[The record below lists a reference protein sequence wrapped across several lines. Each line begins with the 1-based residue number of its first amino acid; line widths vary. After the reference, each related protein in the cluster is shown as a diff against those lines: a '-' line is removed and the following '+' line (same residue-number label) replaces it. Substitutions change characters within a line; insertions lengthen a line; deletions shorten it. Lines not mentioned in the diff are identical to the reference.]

1 MPDSASTTTE
11 RTRGA
16 HRADPKSHFRS
27 RVAVKACALSVLG
40 ALTVTAAV
48 VTSNVDDANAVAAK
62 AAPKTTTST
71 LETLDAGFAA
81 AAKEAPTS
89 DALVDDPAAQD
100 RAAADARA
108 SRVQVRE
115 PLPTE
120 AEKAEAA
127 AKAAA
132 EIAAATPPPPPAP
145 EVVMP
150 VAAGDYR
157 LTSQYGPRW
166 GAMHMGVDFAAPLD
180 TPIHAV
186 ADGEVTYVGQG
197 KDGRSS
203 MMITIKHEVDGKT
216 FESWYVHMYPDDLYV
231 TAGQK
236 VQAGDVIAGVGNN
249 GNSTGPHLHFE
260 IHTDANGTTTEPLGW
275 MESLDAVDVGKL

>member
-1 MPDSASTTTE
+1 MPDSAGTTAE

-16 HRADPKSHFRS
+16 HRAEKSHVRS

-48 VTSNVDDANAVAAK
+48 VASNVDGANAVAAK
-62 AAPKTTTST
+62 AAPKTATST

-81 AAKEAPTS
+81 AAKELPTS
-89 DALVDDPAAQD
+89 DALVEDPDDQG
-100 RAAADARA
+100 RAAAERA

-120 AEKAEAA
+120 DEKAEAA

-145 EVVMP
+145 EVVLP
-150 VAAGDYR
+150 VASGDYR

-166 GAMHMGVDFAAPLD
+166 GGMHLGVDFAAPLD

-186 ADGEVTYVGQG
+186 ADGEVTYVGAG

-203 MMITIKHEVDGKT
+203 MMITVKHEVDGKT
-216 FESWYVHMYPDDLYV
+216 FESWYVHMYSDDLYV

-236 VQAGDVIAGVGNN
+236 VKAGDVIAGVGNN

-260 IHTDANGTTTEPLGW
+260 IHTDGSGTTTEPLGW
-275 MESLDAVDVGKL
+275 LDSLDAVDVGTL